1 MKRRLNVNKVRVSK
15 LLIAFILLFFVVVI
29 ARLLYLGISPK
40 IDGIDLKTFVANRNT
55 RKKTT
60 YAKRGT
66 IYDSS
71 SNVLARTINSY
82 TVIAYLSESRS
93 KGFKTPQHVV
103 DKEKTAKELS
113 PILGMSEEAILYLLN
128 RNAYQVE
135 LGPGG
140 RGITELK
147 KEEIEKLKLPGISF
161 ISSYKRY
168 YQNDDFASYILGYV
182 KTTDD
187 GEMIGEMGIEQYYND
202 MLKGKDGFIVYQQDV
217 NGYKIPNT
225 KEELKE
231 SKDGVDIYLTIDSN
245 IQFFVEKYSKE
256 AYEQYPCDWLF
267 AVVADAKTGA
277 ILGSTSYP
285 SFNPNIKNIT
295 NYLNPLV
302 SFAIEPGSTMKIFT
316 YMATMEKKM
325 YDGNKTFKSGS
336 IKIGENTI
344 YDWKTD
350 GFGEITYDEGFMLS
364 SNVGISYLTKDYF
377 TGSELKEYFK
387 KWGFGQKT
395 GIELPY
401 ELTGTLNEKNNKAIE
416 IANAGFGQGITVTPI
431 QMVQA
436 LTMIANNGVMLKPY
450 IVSKIVDEEDA
461 LVYEG
466 KRTELGKVASS
477 ETVNNIKEL
486 MYKVIYNDLYYSTG
500 ASYRMDG
507 YDLIGKTGTAQY
519 TNPYTG
525 RYYYDNVNYIRSFAG
540 MFPKD
545 DPEIIIYVATKKTY
559 TQKGV
564 SNIVKG
570 LVKDIANYRSIFK
583 NEETNSTTFKI
594 DDYSNQ
600 NLMMVLDNLKDKFKD
615 IVVIGD
621 GDKIVDTYP
630 KNKVVSKDEKIF
642 ILTNSKNIEIPD
654 FIGYSKREVETYKKL
669 TGIDITLEGNGYV
682 YEQNIEDDK
691 IYLKL
696 KDRYVEQKKNNE
708 DTQKLVSFF

>member
-82 TVIAYLSESRS
+82 TVVAYLSESRS

-225 KEELKE
+225 KEEVKE

-583 NEETNSTTFKI
+583 NEENNATTFKI

-600 NLMMVLDNLKDKFKD
+600 NLVMVLDNLKDKFKD

-654 FIGYSKREVETYKKL
+654 FIGYSKREVDTYKKL

-708 DTQKLVSFF
+708 DTQN

>member
-82 TVIAYLSESRS
+82 TVVAYLSESRS

-140 RGITELK
+140 RDITELK

-225 KEELKE
+225 KEEVKE

-350 GFGEITYDEGFMLS
+350 GFGEITFDEGFMLS

-416 IANAGFGQGITVTPI
+416 ITNAGFGQGITVTPI

-583 NEETNSTTFKI
+583 NEENNATTFKI

-600 NLMMVLDNLKDKFKD
+600 NLVMVLDNLKDKFKD

-654 FIGYSKREVETYKKL
+654 FIGYSKREVDTYKKL

-708 DTQKLVSFF
+708 DTQN

>member
-15 LLIAFILLFFVVVI
+15 LLIAFILLFFVIVI

-168 YQNDDFASYILGYV
+168 YQNDDFASYIRGYV

-416 IANAGFGQGITVTPI
+416 IANAGFGQGITITPI

-654 FIGYSKREVETYKKL
+654 FIGYSKREVDTYKKL

-682 YEQNIEDDK
+682 YEQNKEDDK

-708 DTQKLVSFF
+708 DT

>member
-15 LLIAFILLFFVVVI
+15 LLIAFILLFFVIVI

-416 IANAGFGQGITVTPI
+416 IANAGFGQGITITPI

-642 ILTNSKNIEIPD
+642 VLTNSKNIEIPD
-654 FIGYSKREVETYKKL
+654 FIGYSKREVDTYKKL

-682 YEQNIEDDK
+682 YEQNKEDDK

-708 DTQKLVSFF
+708 DT

>member
-225 KEELKE
+225 KEEVKE

-583 NEETNSTTFKI
+583 NEETNATTFKI

-600 NLMMVLDNLKDKFKD
+600 NLIMVLDNLKDKFKD

-654 FIGYSKREVETYKKL
+654 FIGYSKREVDTYKKL

-682 YEQNIEDDK
+682 YEQHIEDDK

-708 DTQKLVSFF
+708 DT

>member
-66 IYDSS
+66 IYDFS

-113 PILGMSEEAILYLLN
+113 PILGMSEEAIIYLLN

-225 KEELKE
+225 KEEVKE

-416 IANAGFGQGITVTPI
+416 IANAGFGQGITITPI

-583 NEETNSTTFKI
+583 NEETDATTFKI

-600 NLMMVLDNLKDKFKD
+600 NLVMVLDNLKDKFKD

-682 YEQNIEDDK
+682 YEQNIENDK
-691 IYLKL
+691 IFLKL

-708 DTQKLVSFF
+708 DT

>member
-15 LLIAFILLFFVVVI
+15 LLITFILLFFVVVI

-486 MYKVIYNDLYYSTG
+486 MYKVIYNDLYYSTE

-654 FIGYSKREVETYKKL
+654 FIGYSKREVDTYKKL

-682 YEQNIEDDK
+682 YEQNKEDDK

-708 DTQKLVSFF
+708 DT

>member
-15 LLIAFILLFFVVVI
+15 LLIAFILLFFVIVI

-245 IQFFVEKYSKE
+245 IQFFAEKYSKE

-654 FIGYSKREVETYKKL
+654 FIGYSKREVDTYKKL

-682 YEQNIEDDK
+682 YEQNKEDDK

-708 DTQKLVSFF
+708 DT

>member
-225 KEELKE
+225 KEEVKE

-583 NEETNSTTFKI
+583 NEETNATTFKI

-691 IYLKL
+691 TYLKL

-708 DTQKLVSFF
+708 DT

>member
-15 LLIAFILLFFVVVI
+15 LLIAFILLFFVIVI

-654 FIGYSKREVETYKKL
+654 FIGYSKREVDTYKKL

-682 YEQNIEDDK
+682 YEQNKEDDE

-708 DTQKLVSFF
+708 DT

>member
-225 KEELKE
+225 KEEVKE

-583 NEETNSTTFKI
+583 NEETDATTFKI

-600 NLMMVLDNLKDKFKD
+600 NLVMVLDNLKDKFKE

-621 GDKIVDTYP
+621 GDKIVYTYP

-654 FIGYSKREVETYKKL
+654 FIGYSKREVDTYKKL

-682 YEQNIEDDK
+682 YEQNIENDK
-691 IYLKL
+691 IFLKL

-708 DTQKLVSFF
+708 DT

>member
-1 MKRRLNVNKVRVSK
+1 M
-15 LLIAFILLFFVVVI
+15 
-29 ARLLYLGISPK
+29 
-40 IDGIDLKTFVANRNT
+40 T
-55 RKKTT
+55 
-60 YAKRGT
+60 
-66 IYDSS
+66 
-71 SNVLARTINSY
+71 
-82 TVIAYLSESRS
+82 
-93 KGFKTPQHVV
+93 
-103 DKEKTAKELS
+103 
-113 PILGMSEEAILYLLN
+113 
-128 RNAYQVE
+128 
-135 LGPGG
+135 
-140 RGITELK
+140 
-147 KEEIEKLKLPGISF
+147 
-161 ISSYKRY
+161 
-168 YQNDDFASYILGYV
+168 
-182 KTTDD
+182 
-187 GEMIGEMGIEQYYND
+187 
-202 MLKGKDGFIVYQQDV
+202 
-217 NGYKIPNT
+217 
-225 KEELKE
+225 
-231 SKDGVDIYLTIDSN
+231 
-245 IQFFVEKYSKE
+245 
-256 AYEQYPCDWLF
+256 
-267 AVVADAKTGA
+267 
-277 ILGSTSYP
+277 TSYP

-654 FIGYSKREVETYKKL
+654 FIGYSKREVDTYKKL

-682 YEQNIEDDK
+682 YEQNKEDDK

-696 KDRYVEQKKNNE
+696 KDRYVEQKKKNE
-708 DTQKLVSFF
+708 DT

>member
-82 TVIAYLSESRS
+82 TVVAYLSESRS

-225 KEELKE
+225 KEEVKE

-245 IQFFVEKYSKE
+245 IQFFVEKYTKE

-583 NEETNSTTFKI
+583 NEETDATTFKI

-600 NLMMVLDNLKDKFKD
+600 NLVMVLDNLKDKFKD

-682 YEQNIEDDK
+682 YEQNIVDDK

-708 DTQKLVSFF
+708 DT

>member
-225 KEELKE
+225 KEEVKE

-583 NEETNSTTFKI
+583 NEETDATTFKI

-600 NLMMVLDNLKDKFKD
+600 NLVMVLDNLKDKFKD

-708 DTQKLVSFF
+708 DT

>member
-225 KEELKE
+225 KEEVKE

-245 IQFFVEKYSKE
+245 IQFFVEKYTKE

-583 NEETNSTTFKI
+583 NEETDATTFKI

-600 NLMMVLDNLKDKFKD
+600 NLVMVLDNLKDKFKD

-621 GDKIVDTYP
+621 GDKIVYTYP

-682 YEQNIEDDK
+682 YEQNIENDK
-691 IYLKL
+691 IFLKL

-708 DTQKLVSFF
+708 DT

>member
-225 KEELKE
+225 KEEVKE

-500 ASYRMDG
+500 SSYRMDG

-545 DPEIIIYVATKKTY
+545 DPEIIVYVATKKTY

-583 NEETNSTTFKI
+583 NEETNATTFKI
-594 DDYSNQ
+594 GDYSNQ

-691 IYLKL
+691 TYLKL

-708 DTQKLVSFF
+708 DT

>member
-225 KEELKE
+225 KEEVKE

-401 ELTGTLNEKNNKAIE
+401 ELTGTLNENNNRAIE

-450 IVSKIVDEEDA
+450 IVSKIVDEDDA

-564 SNIVKG
+564 SNVVKG

-583 NEETNSTTFKI
+583 NEETNATTFKI

-654 FIGYSKREVETYKKL
+654 FTGYSKREVDTYKKL

-682 YEQNIEDDK
+682 YEQNIVDDK

-708 DTQKLVSFF
+708 DT

>member
-225 KEELKE
+225 KEEVKE

-245 IQFFVEKYSKE
+245 IQFFVEKYTKE

-583 NEETNSTTFKI
+583 NEETDATTFKI

-600 NLMMVLDNLKDKFKD
+600 NLVMVLDNLKDKFKD

-708 DTQKLVSFF
+708 DT

>member
-225 KEELKE
+225 KEEVKE

-583 NEETNSTTFKI
+583 NEETNATTFKI

-600 NLMMVLDNLKDKFKD
+600 NLIMVLDNLKDKFKD

-654 FIGYSKREVETYKKL
+654 FIGYSKREVDTYKKL

-708 DTQKLVSFF
+708 DT

>member
-1 MKRRLNVNKVRVSK
+1 
-15 LLIAFILLFFVVVI
+15 
-29 ARLLYLGISPK
+29 
-40 IDGIDLKTFVANRNT
+40 
-55 RKKTT
+55 
-60 YAKRGT
+60 
-66 IYDSS
+66 
-71 SNVLARTINSY
+71 
-82 TVIAYLSESRS
+82 
-93 KGFKTPQHVV
+93 
-103 DKEKTAKELS
+103 
-113 PILGMSEEAILYLLN
+113 
-128 RNAYQVE
+128 
-135 LGPGG
+135 
-140 RGITELK
+140 
-147 KEEIEKLKLPGISF
+147 
-161 ISSYKRY
+161 
-168 YQNDDFASYILGYV
+168 
-182 KTTDD
+182 
-187 GEMIGEMGIEQYYND
+187 
-202 MLKGKDGFIVYQQDV
+202 
-217 NGYKIPNT
+217 
-225 KEELKE
+225 
-231 SKDGVDIYLTIDSN
+231 
-245 IQFFVEKYSKE
+245 
-256 AYEQYPCDWLF
+256 
-267 AVVADAKTGA
+267 
-277 ILGSTSYP
+277 
-285 SFNPNIKNIT
+285 
-295 NYLNPLV
+295 
-302 SFAIEPGSTMKIFT
+302 
-316 YMATMEKKM
+316 M

-583 NEETNSTTFKI
+583 NEETDATTFKI

-600 NLMMVLDNLKDKFKD
+600 NLVMVLDNLKDKFKD

-682 YEQNIEDDK
+682 YEQNIENDK

-708 DTQKLVSFF
+708 DT

>member
-621 GDKIVDTYP
+621 CDKIVDTYP

-654 FIGYSKREVETYKKL
+654 FIGYSKREVDTYKKL

-682 YEQNIEDDK
+682 YEQNKEDDK

-708 DTQKLVSFF
+708 DT

>member
-225 KEELKE
+225 KEEVKE

-583 NEETNSTTFKI
+583 NEETDATTFKI

-600 NLMMVLDNLKDKFKD
+600 NLVMVLDNLKDKFKD

-682 YEQNIEDDK
+682 YEQNIVDDK

-708 DTQKLVSFF
+708 DT

>member
-82 TVIAYLSESRS
+82 TVVAYLSESRS

-225 KEELKE
+225 KEEVKE

-245 IQFFVEKYSKE
+245 IQFFVEKYTKE

-416 IANAGFGQGITVTPI
+416 IANAGFGQGITITPI

-477 ETVNNIKEL
+477 ETLNNIKEL

-583 NEETNSTTFKI
+583 NEETDATTFKI

-600 NLMMVLDNLKDKFKD
+600 NLVMVLDNLKDKFKD

-682 YEQNIEDDK
+682 YEQNIVDDK

-708 DTQKLVSFF
+708 DT

>member
-182 KTTDD
+182 KTTDE

-225 KEELKE
+225 KEEVKE

-583 NEETNSTTFKI
+583 NEETNATTFKI
-594 DDYSNQ
+594 GDYSNQ

-654 FIGYSKREVETYKKL
+654 FIGYSKREVEIYKKL

-708 DTQKLVSFF
+708 DTQN

>member
-1 MKRRLNVNKVRVSK
+1 
-15 LLIAFILLFFVVVI
+15 
-29 ARLLYLGISPK
+29 
-40 IDGIDLKTFVANRNT
+40 
-55 RKKTT
+55 
-60 YAKRGT
+60 
-66 IYDSS
+66 
-71 SNVLARTINSY
+71 
-82 TVIAYLSESRS
+82 
-93 KGFKTPQHVV
+93 
-103 DKEKTAKELS
+103 
-113 PILGMSEEAILYLLN
+113 
-128 RNAYQVE
+128 
-135 LGPGG
+135 
-140 RGITELK
+140 
-147 KEEIEKLKLPGISF
+147 
-161 ISSYKRY
+161 
-168 YQNDDFASYILGYV
+168 
-182 KTTDD
+182 
-187 GEMIGEMGIEQYYND
+187 
-202 MLKGKDGFIVYQQDV
+202 
-217 NGYKIPNT
+217 
-225 KEELKE
+225 
-231 SKDGVDIYLTIDSN
+231 
-245 IQFFVEKYSKE
+245 
-256 AYEQYPCDWLF
+256 
-267 AVVADAKTGA
+267 
-277 ILGSTSYP
+277 
-285 SFNPNIKNIT
+285 
-295 NYLNPLV
+295 
-302 SFAIEPGSTMKIFT
+302 
-316 YMATMEKKM
+316 
-325 YDGNKTFKSGS
+325 
-336 IKIGENTI
+336 
-344 YDWKTD
+344 
-350 GFGEITYDEGFMLS
+350 
-364 SNVGISYLTKDYF
+364 
-377 TGSELKEYFK
+377 
-387 KWGFGQKT
+387 
-395 GIELPY
+395 
-401 ELTGTLNEKNNKAIE
+401 
-416 IANAGFGQGITVTPI
+416 
-431 QMVQA
+431 
-436 LTMIANNGVMLKPY
+436 MLKPY

-654 FIGYSKREVETYKKL
+654 FIGYSKREVDTYKKL

-682 YEQNIEDDK
+682 YEQNKEDDK

-708 DTQKLVSFF
+708 DT

>member
-336 IKIGENTI
+336 IIIGENTI

-416 IANAGFGQGITVTPI
+416 IANAGFGQGITITPI

-654 FIGYSKREVETYKKL
+654 FIGYSKREVDTYKKL

-682 YEQNIEDDK
+682 YEQNKEDDK

-708 DTQKLVSFF
+708 DT

>member
-15 LLIAFILLFFVVVI
+15 LLIAFILLFFVIVI

-395 GIELPY
+395 GIALPY

-654 FIGYSKREVETYKKL
+654 FIGYSKREVDTYKKL

-682 YEQNIEDDK
+682 YEQNKEDDK

-708 DTQKLVSFF
+708 DT

>member
-1 MKRRLNVNKVRVSK
+1 MKRRINVNKVRVSK
-15 LLIAFILLFFVVVI
+15 LLIAFILLFFVIVI

-654 FIGYSKREVETYKKL
+654 FIGYSKREVDTYKKL

-682 YEQNIEDDK
+682 YEQNKEDDK

-708 DTQKLVSFF
+708 DT

>member
-1 MKRRLNVNKVRVSK
+1 
-15 LLIAFILLFFVVVI
+15 
-29 ARLLYLGISPK
+29 
-40 IDGIDLKTFVANRNT
+40 
-55 RKKTT
+55 
-60 YAKRGT
+60 
-66 IYDSS
+66 
-71 SNVLARTINSY
+71 
-82 TVIAYLSESRS
+82 
-93 KGFKTPQHVV
+93 
-103 DKEKTAKELS
+103 
-113 PILGMSEEAILYLLN
+113 MSEEAILYLLN

-225 KEELKE
+225 KEEVKE

-545 DPEIIIYVATKKTY
+545 DPEIIVYVATKKTY

-583 NEETNSTTFKI
+583 NEETNATTFKI

-654 FIGYSKREVETYKKL
+654 FIGYSKREVDTYKKL

-696 KDRYVEQKKNNE
+696 KDRYVENKNNE
-708 DTQKLVSFF
+708 DT

>member
-15 LLIAFILLFFVVVI
+15 LLIAFILLFFVIVI

-466 KRTELGKVASS
+466 KRTELGKVVSS

-654 FIGYSKREVETYKKL
+654 FIGYSKREVDTYKKL

-682 YEQNIEDDK
+682 YEQNKEDDE

-708 DTQKLVSFF
+708 DT

>member
-682 YEQNIEDDK
+682 YEQNKEDDK

-708 DTQKLVSFF
+708 DT

>member
-225 KEELKE
+225 KEEVKE

-245 IQFFVEKYSKE
+245 IQFFVEKYTKE

-583 NEETNSTTFKI
+583 NEEIDATTFKI

-600 NLMMVLDNLKDKFKD
+600 NLVMVLDNLKDKFKD

-708 DTQKLVSFF
+708 DT

>member
-82 TVIAYLSESRS
+82 TVVAYLSESRS

-140 RGITELK
+140 RDITELK

-225 KEELKE
+225 KEEVKE

-350 GFGEITYDEGFMLS
+350 GFGEITFDEGFMLS

-416 IANAGFGQGITVTPI
+416 ITNAGFGQGITVTPI

-500 ASYRMDG
+500 ASYRMNG

-583 NEETNSTTFKI
+583 NEENNATTFKI

-600 NLMMVLDNLKDKFKD
+600 NLVMVLDNLKDKFKD

-642 ILTNSKNIEIPD
+642 VLTNSKNIEIPD
-654 FIGYSKREVETYKKL
+654 FIGYSKREVDTYKKL

-708 DTQKLVSFF
+708 DTQN